1 MTTFLFIP
9 VMSHELT
16 EFYLVQLNIQTLLR
30 QQQEEDF
37 HQYSKALDPMLQQY
51 SHSSEG
57 KKTQQKNTSAR
68 MSGFAFCPLQQP
80 AIHALPTDLWTAVT
94 QSQEAR

>member
-1 MTTFLFIP
+1 MNLPSFN
-9 VMSHELT
+9 
-16 EFYLVQLNIQTLLR
+16 LVQLNIQTLLR

-37 HQYSKALDPMLQQY
+37 HQYSKALDPTLQQY
-51 SHSSEG
+51 SRSSEE
-57 KKTQQKNTSAR
+57 KNNKTTSAR

-80 AIHALPTDLWTAVT
+80 ATHALPTDLWTAVT

>member
-1 MTTFLFIP
+1 MNLPSFN
-9 VMSHELT
+9 
-16 EFYLVQLNIQTLLR
+16 LVQLNIQTLLR

-51 SHSSEG
+51 SRSSEE
-57 KKTQQKNTSAR
+57 KKQNKTTSAR

-80 AIHALPTDLWTAVT
+80 ATHALPTDLWTAVT